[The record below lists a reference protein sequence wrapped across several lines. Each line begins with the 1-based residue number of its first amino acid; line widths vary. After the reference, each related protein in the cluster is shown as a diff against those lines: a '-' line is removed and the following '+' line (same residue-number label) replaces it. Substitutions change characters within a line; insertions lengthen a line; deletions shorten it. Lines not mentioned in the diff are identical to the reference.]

1 MVSEVRARN
10 KKKSYIPGEMR
21 IVAGTLGGRVIQAP
35 PGMDT
40 RPTSEKVRQAIFN
53 ILPDLTGAT
62 VIDLFAGSGALGLEA
77 ISRGAEHVTFVE
89 KSRKAADVLKAN
101 IAKLRA
107 DNEAEVEVLVGDAL
121 KLAARPMPLAKTP
134 YMLVF
139 LDPPYK
145 SDLAIRAAQLL
156 DKQNYFQAFV
166 GGEDPI
172 VVIEHDDEHVPPETL
187 GSLLR
192 TDQRTYGDT
201 MVSFFRKPS

>member
-21 IVAGTLGGRVIQAP
+21 IVAGSLGGRVIQAP

-62 VIDLFAGSGALGLEA
+62 VVDLFAGSGALGLEA
-77 ISRGAEHVTFVE
+77 ISRGADSVTFVE
-89 KSRKAADVLKAN
+89 KSRKASEVLKAN

-107 DNEAEVEVLVGDAL
+107 DNEAEVQVIVGDAL

-145 SDLAIRAAQLL
+145 SDLA
-156 DKQNYFQAFV
+156 
-166 GGEDPI
+166 
-172 VVIEHDDEHVPPETL
+172 
-187 GSLLR
+187 
-192 TDQRTYGDT
+192 
-201 MVSFFRKPS
+201 

>member
-1 MVSEVRARN
+1 MVSEVGAGN
-10 KKKSYIPGEMR
+10 KKKSYIPQGMR
-21 IVAGTLGGRVIQAP
+21 IVSGSLGGRVIQAP
-35 PGMDT
+35 PGTDT

-53 ILPDLTGAT
+53 ILPDLSGAT
-62 VIDLFAGSGALGLEA
+62 VLDLFAGSGALGLEA

-89 KSRKAADVLKAN
+89 KSRKAAEVLKAN

-107 DNEAEVEVLVGDAL
+107 DNEADVEVVVGDAL
-121 KLAARPMPLAKTP
+121 KMATRPLAKTP

-145 SDLAIRAAQLL
+145 SDLALNAARIL
-156 DKQNYFQAFV
+156 DKLDYFQRFIN
-166 GGEDPI
+166 GEDAI
-172 VVIEHDDEHVPPETL
+172 VVIEHDDEHVPPEKV